1 MSQSITPISSLYA
14 EMIETRAS
22 YLEEL
27 DALVDYLRYVIQR
40 AKNEDI
46 QVMLTDLLDN
56 ASYDASVDVVVEQIN
71 RGILDVDYGCVAPD
85 AIIKHAVNNIY
96 IVYYVI
102 PDLNQNFKLEIEL
115 NADHTVESI
124 RLF

>member
-1 MSQSITPISSLYA
+1 MSQLTTSINSLYT
-14 EMIETRAS
+14 EMIETRVS

-27 DALVDYLRYVIQR
+27 DTLVDYLRYVIQQ

-46 QVMLTDLLDN
+46 QCMLTDLLDS

-71 RGILDVDYGCVAPD
+71 RGILDVDYGCIAPD
-85 AIIKHAVNNIY
+85 AIVKHAVNNIY
-96 IVYYVI
+96 TVYYTI
-102 PDLNQNFKLEIEL
+102 PDLNRNFKLEIEL

>member
-1 MSQSITPISSLYA
+1 MLQLTTFINSLYGDMA
-14 EMIETRAS
+14 ESRAT
-22 YLEEL
+22 YLDKL

-46 QVMLTDLLDN
+46 QVMLTDLLDS

-71 RGILDVDYGCVAPD
+71 RGILDVDYGCIAPD
-85 AIIKHAVNNIY
+85 AIVKRAVNDVY
-96 IVYYVI
+96 TVYYTI
-102 PDLNQNFKLEIEL
+102 PDLNRNFKLEIEL
-115 NADHTVESI
+115 NTDHTLESI

>member
-1 MSQSITPISSLYA
+1 MSQLTTSINSLYT

-27 DALVDYLRYVIQR
+27 DALVDYLRYVVQR

-56 ASYDASVDVVVEQIN
+56 ASYDASVDVAVEQIN
-71 RGILDVDYGCVAPD
+71 RGILDVGYGCIAPD
-85 AIIKHAVNNIY
+85 AIVKHAINNVY
-96 IVYYVI
+96 TVYYTI

-115 NADHTVESI
+115 NVDHTIESI

>member
-1 MSQSITPISSLYA
+1 MSQLTTSINSLYT

-27 DALVDYLRYVIQR
+27 DTLVDYLRYVVQR

-46 QVMLTDLLDN
+46 QVMLTDLLDS

-71 RGILDVDYGCVAPD
+71 RGILDVDYGCIAPD
-85 AIIKHAVNNIY
+85 AIIKRAINGVY
-96 IVYYVI
+96 TVYYTI

-115 NADHTVESI
+115 NVDHTIESI